1 MPKPQLIALQ
11 NIAFGE
17 LDFGITVAEVDKQIP
32 FPVKRVYWLHT
43 GAAARQRGGHAHI
56 NSEQYIVAV
65 TGDINV
71 HIVNRQGQKENYE
84 LKNKGIGLYIPPNHW
99 LNIEMPKH
107 SVLLCLSSH
116 KFEEQETVYDL
127 DQFLTMR

>member
-1 MPKPQLIALQ
+1 MPKPQFIALQ

-32 FPVKRVYWLHT
+32 FQVKRVYWLYA
-43 GAAARQRGGHAHI
+43 GAMARERGGHAHI

-71 HIVNRQGQKENYE
+71 NITDQKGQKENFE
-84 LKNKGIGLYIPPNHW
+84 LKNDGMGLYIPPNHW

-116 KFEEQETVYDL
+116 KFEDQKTVYDF